1 MTKWPESSA
10 EWSVDKCHDIS
21 MEQLKVYEFKF
32 NAQQQ
37 GRPLTFKLGTLF
49 TVKWDDLQSFITFLN

>member
-1 MTKWPESSA
+1 
-10 EWSVDKCHDIS
+10 

-37 GRPLTFKLGTLF
+37 GRPLTFKLGTLY